1 MTRFFSLLLLLILVG
16 TGSVQAQ
23 QHYSDL
29 DFPDLPDFQIPEAER
44 VELDNGL
51 VVFLIEDRTLPLVS
65 MSARVGVGSV
75 YESPDQAGLA
85 GITGS
90 AMRTGGTTSVSGDEL
105 NARLESIGAAIETSI
120 GETAGSA
127 FMSTLTEHVDTVLP
141 LFVDVLVNPAFP
153 EDKVELAKNQQKSGI
168 ARRNDDAQQ
177 IAFREFDAL
186 IYGEESPYART
197 PEYFTVDAISRD
209 DVVAFHEAFFHP
221 NNVILGVWGDFD
233 TEAMAATLRAAFAD
247 WPANPSFAAP
257 AMPEVNTESDYGVYY
272 APKMDVNQSTVLLG
286 HPGEVRLD
294 DPDYHALTV
303 MNEVLSGF
311 SGRLFQNVRKDQGL
325 AYAVFGGYTAN
336 YNRPGLFYSGVIT
349 KSESTVEAAQS
360 VQTEIEKLRA
370 APPTEDELS
379 LAKDSY
385 LNSFVFNFDTRSEIV
400 GRMMTYEYYGYP
412 TDFLEQRKNG
422 VEAVT
427 AADVQRVAAQYLRTD
442 DLKIL
447 AVGNGDEFGEP
458 MATLGD
464 VTTLDISIPTTQVQA
479 PEATAETLSQGQA
492 LLNEA
497 IAALGGQEAFEAIE
511 TIRVR
516 GSQTVNMPDNM
527 QMSLTVE
534 SIRAFPDR
542 MRMVQEAPMGNMA
555 LLQNG
560 STIMMQAPQGSME
573 APPPVR
579 QQVQENLWRD
589 LPYLFRNANRVQV
602 QYLGADEI
610 NGTAVES
617 LQITAPASGYTLY
630 LDAETKRPVAMDY
643 QAMSITTGAIQQGRD
658 LHEDYRELGQVM
670 LPFRTVT
677 FADGT
682 ESVVTQIETIELN
695 IDVSDVDFGE

>member
-1 MTRFFSLLLLLILVG
+1 M
-16 TGSVQAQ
+16 
-23 QHYSDL
+23 
-29 DFPDLPDFQIPEAER
+29 
-44 VELDNGL
+44 
-51 VVFLIEDRTLPLVS
+51 
-65 MSARVGVGSV
+65 
-75 YESPDQAGLA
+75 
-85 GITGS
+85 
-90 AMRTGGTTSVSGDEL
+90 
-105 NARLESIGAAIETSI
+105 
-120 GETAGSA
+120 
-127 FMSTLTEHVDTVLP
+127 
-141 LFVDVLVNPAFP
+141 
-153 EDKVELAKNQQKSGI
+153 
-168 ARRNDDAQQ
+168 
-177 IAFREFDAL
+177 
-186 IYGEESPYART
+186 
-197 PEYFTVDAISRD
+197 
-209 DVVAFHEAFFHP
+209 
-221 NNVILGVWGDFD
+221 
-233 TEAMAATLRAAFAD
+233 
-247 WPANPSFAAP
+247 
-257 AMPEVNTESDYGVYY
+257 
-272 APKMDVNQSTVLLG
+272 
-286 HPGEVRLD
+286 
-294 DPDYHALTV
+294 
-303 MNEVLSGF
+303 
-311 SGRLFQNVRKDQGL
+311 
-325 AYAVFGGYTAN
+325 
-336 YNRPGLFYSGVIT
+336 
-349 KSESTVEAAQS
+349 
-360 VQTEIEKLRA
+360 
-370 APPTEDELS
+370 
-379 LAKDSY
+379 
-385 LNSFVFNFDTRSEIV
+385 
-400 GRMMTYEYYGYP
+400 
-412 TDFLEQRKNG
+412 
-422 VEAVT
+422 T